1 MLFLKK
7 ALFLFLIILIQ
18 LSLIVESG
26 EWKGRRINS

>member
-18 LSLIVESG
+18 LSLIAESE
-26 EWKGRRINS
+26 EWKSRRINS